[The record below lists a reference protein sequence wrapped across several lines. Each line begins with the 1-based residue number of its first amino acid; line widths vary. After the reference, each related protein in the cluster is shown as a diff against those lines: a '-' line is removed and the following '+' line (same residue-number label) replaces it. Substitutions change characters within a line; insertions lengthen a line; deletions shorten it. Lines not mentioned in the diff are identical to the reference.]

1 MGGYSLPPFQKLIL
15 YVNFII
21 ISSFFYVVFFLLADI
36 IVCQHYRGVCWIG
49 STGDPFSPELRS
61 TRSPA
66 TRGIAQIDACERIK
80 GEFTT
85 RRHENWSIY
94 AKLTSQ
100 ALKRCCFASVKRVNP
115 MRK

>member
-1 MGGYSLPPFQKLIL
+1 M
-15 YVNFII
+15 
-21 ISSFFYVVFFLLADI
+21 FYFLLADI
-36 IVCQHYRGVCWIG
+36 IVCQHYCGVCWIG

-100 ALKRCCFASVKRVNP
+100 ALKKCRFIPVKRVNP
-115 MRK
+115 VWK

>member
-1 MGGYSLPPFQKLIL
+1 M
-15 YVNFII
+15 
-21 ISSFFYVVFFLLADI
+21 FYFSLADA
-36 IVCQHYRGVCWIG
+36 IVCQYFRGICWIG
-49 STGDPFSPELRS
+49 STRDSYSLKLRS

-94 AKLTSQ
+94 AKLTPQ

>member
-1 MGGYSLPPFQKLIL
+1 M
-15 YVNFII
+15 
-21 ISSFFYVVFFLLADI
+21 FYFLLADI
-36 IVCQHYRGVCWIG
+36 IVCQHYCGVCWIG

-66 TRGIAQIDACERIK
+66 TRGIAQIDACECIK

-100 ALKRCCFASVKRVNP
+100 ALKKCRFIPVKRVNP
-115 MRK
+115 VWK

>member
-1 MGGYSLPPFQKLIL
+1 M
-15 YVNFII
+15 
-21 ISSFFYVVFFLLADI
+21 FYFLLADI
-36 IVCQHYRGVCWIG
+36 IVCQYYLGICWIG
-49 STGDPFSPELRS
+49 STRDSCSLKLRS

-100 ALKRCCFASVKRVNP
+100 ALKKCRFIPVKRVSP
-115 MRK
+115 VWK

>member
-1 MGGYSLPPFQKLIL
+1 M
-15 YVNFII
+15 
-21 ISSFFYVVFFLLADI
+21 FYFLLADI
-36 IVCQHYRGVCWIG
+36 IVCQYYRGICWIG
-49 STGDPFSPELRS
+49 STRDSCSLKLRS

-100 ALKRCCFASVKRVNP
+100 ALKKCCFIPVKRVSP
-115 MRK
+115 VWK